1 MSAYQYVALKQT
13 GQTIKGVIQADSLRH
28 ARQLIREKQ
37 LIPTQVSPLKK
48 ELKNTAKGRLST
60 KDLAL
65 FTRQLATLLAAGIPI
80 EEALQGVGE
89 QSEKE
94 ITKRLVIGVR
104 AKVTEGYALA
114 HALGEFPKA
123 FPELY
128 RATIAAGEQTGRL
141 DKVLERLADY
151 VEHQQRIKQK
161 IQQALIYPAL
171 MITMSTAII
180 GFLLAFVVPKI
191 IDVFTSSGQTLP
203 IMTRILMQVSHL
215 IQADGLYILI
225 ILLLGSIIFLHS
237 LKKPT
242 FRNKLD
248 QILLKL
254 PFISYFIRTT
264 QIARYIHTFSI
275 LFGSGVNILETL
287 RVATQVVTNNTMR
300 ESLNAAAIQI
310 KEGRPVHA
318 ALKDSQW
325 LTPMSIHLITSG
337 EKSGQLAAMMERAA
351 QHLDEEIKRLIE
363 TGLTLLEPLVILIM
377 GAMVLFIVLATL
389 LPIFSMEQLVT

>member
-1 MSAYQYVALKQT
+1 MSAYQYIAIKQT
-13 GQTIKGVIQADSLRH
+13 GQTIKGVIQADSFRH
-28 ARQLIREKQ
+28 ARQLLQERQ
-37 LIPTQVSPLKK
+37 LIPTHISILKK
-48 ELKNTAKGRLST
+48 ELQIDSKIKLST
-60 KDLAL
+60 QDLAL

-80 EEALQGVGE
+80 EEAMQGVGE
-89 QSEKE
+89 QSEKDL
-94 ITKRLVIGVR
+94 TKRLIIGVR
-104 AKVTEGYALA
+104 VKVTEGYALA

-151 VEHQQRIKQK
+151 VENQQRIRQK

-180 GFLLAFVVPKI
+180 GFLLTFVVPKI

-203 IMTRILMQVSHL
+203 IMTRILIYISDF
-215 IQADGLYILI
+215 IAADGLYFVCFIMLAI
-225 ILLLGSIIFLHS
+225 GAFSWG
-237 LKKPT
+237 LKKPI
-242 FRNKLD
+242 FRKKVD
-248 QILLKL
+248 QTLLKI
-254 PFISYFIRTT
+254 PFIAYFIRTT

-287 RVATQVVTNNTMR
+287 RVATQVITNSRMR
-300 ESLNAAAIQI
+300 DSLNTAAVQI
-310 KEGRPVHA
+310 KEGRSVHV
-318 ALKDSQW
+318 ALKESTW

-337 EKSGQLAAMMERAA
+337 EKSGLLAAMMERAA